1 MDLHCHL
8 TVGLILQDEEKKA
21 KAEAREADKKRL
33 QEEKDAVKE
42 HARAKE
48 IAAKAVSRIG
58 PVLTE
63 MMPKVKD
70 ANNTETESFKQLPML
85 MKTQLRAS
93 LEELQTI
100 NSIASACLSGN
111 RKDVEFDA
119 EYVKVAASTG
129 CKLLKNL
136 ANLS

>member
-1 MDLHCHL
+1 M
-8 TVGLILQDEEKKA
+8 A
-21 KAEAREADKKRL
+21 K
-33 QEEKDAVKE
+33 
-42 HARAKE
+42 
-48 IAAKAVSRIG
+48 IG

-63 MMPKVKD
+63 MLPKVKD
-70 ANNTETESFKQLPML
+70 ANNKETESFEQLPML

-129 CKLLKNL
+129 CKLRKNL

>member
-1 MDLHCHL
+1 MC
-8 TVGLILQDEEKKA
+8 LILQEEDKKA
-21 KAEAREADKKRL
+21 RAEEREADKKRL
-33 QEEKDAVKE
+33 QEEKEANKL
-42 HARAKE
+42 HARAKD
-48 IAAKAVSRIG
+48 IATKAMAKIG

-63 MMPKVKD
+63 MLPKVKD

-100 NSIASACLSGN
+100 NSIASDCLSGN

-119 EYVKVAASTG
+119 EVVKVAASNAS
-129 CKLLKNL
+129 KLLKTL
-136 ANLS
+136 GDRRQ